1 MITSAIIVP
10 TDDLDPATVQAIR
23 DAVARV
29 LAEASDMEPAPT
41 AVRGWTPEL
50 ARELD
55 TRLRDRDRAER
66 ANVIRALAQNG
77 GKIDRKSVVEICGY
91 GPERKINGF
100 TKPVK
105 GVIRQM
111 IAEGLLPADV
121 ADPLRPQY
129 PSGAIGQATGFAMP
143 PEVAEVFVA
152 AHTA

>member
-1 MITSAIIVP
+1 MIKKAFIIEAE
-10 TDDLDPATVQAIR
+10 DLDAATEQAIY

-29 LAEASDMEPAPT
+29 LAGASGVK

-55 TRLRDRDRAER
+55 TRLRGRDRAER
-66 ANVIRALAQNG
+66 ADVIRAMAQNG
-77 GKIDRKSVVEICGY
+77 GQIDRNSVVEICGY
-91 GPERKINGF
+91 NPERKINGF

-111 IAEGLLPADV
+111 TAEGLLPANA

-129 PSGAIGQATGFAMP
+129 PSGAIGQATGFTMP
-143 PEVAEVFVA
+143 SEVAEVFIA
-152 AHTA
+152 AHSA